1 MILLRV
7 LMKLSV
13 NNQLVESS
21 ILIKYSNSD
30 IAKTIL
36 NAVNPDN
43 FLAPKDLR
51 ITMTISDDTILINI
65 NSSKG
70 IGSLLN
76 TLDDLLE
83 CISVAEKV
91 LNSLS

>member
-7 LMKLSV
+7 LRKLSV

-21 ILIKYSNSD
+21 ILIKYPTSD
-30 IAKTIL
+30 IAQTIL

-43 FLAPKDLR
+43 FQAPKGLR
-51 ITMTISDDTILINI
+51 IAMTSSDNMIMINV

-70 IGSLLN
+70 IGNLLN

-83 CISVAEKV
+83 CISAAEKV
-91 LNSLS
+91 LNRLS